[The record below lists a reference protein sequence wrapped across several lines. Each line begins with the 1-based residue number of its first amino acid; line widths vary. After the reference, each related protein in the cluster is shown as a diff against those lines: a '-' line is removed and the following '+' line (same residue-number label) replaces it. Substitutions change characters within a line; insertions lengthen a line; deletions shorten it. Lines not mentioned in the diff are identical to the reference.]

1 MSELSP
7 PNAPTL
13 EELRRDLLR
22 GSRFFGLPQWLWGLL
37 LGSLA
42 FLGLQLYGSA
52 LPLPAW
58 ALCVL
63 LGWGVVELAFL
74 PRRLE
79 ATKLAQYERRQAI
92 TRLAMRHGLGLSQVK

>member
-1 MSELSP
+1 MSELPP

-37 LGSLA
+37 LGSLVY
-42 FLGLQLYGSA
+42 LGFQLFGNA

-58 ALCVL
+58 LLCVL
-63 LGWGVVELAFL
+63 LGWGIAELAFL

-92 TRLAMRHGLGLSQVK
+92 TRLAMQRGVGLGQVK

>member
-1 MSELSP
+1 MSELPP
-7 PNAPTL
+7 PNAPSL
-13 EELRRDLLR
+13 EALRRDLLR

-42 FLGLQLYGSA
+42 YLGFQLVGSA
-52 LPLPAW
+52 LPLPFW

-79 ATKLAQYERRQAI
+79 ATRLAQYERRQAI
-92 TRLAMRHGLGLSQVK
+92 TRLAMHRGVGLSQVR

>member
-1 MSELSP
+1 MSELP
-7 PNAPTL
+7 RPNAPTL

-22 GSRFFGLPQWLWGLL
+22 GSRFFGLPQWLWGVL
-37 LGSLA
+37 LGSLV
-42 FLGLQLYGSA
+42 FFGLQLYGSA

-63 LGWGVVELAFL
+63 LSWGLVELVFI

-92 TRLAMRHGLGLSQVK
+92 ARLAMQHGVGLSQVK